1 MASLKWDAEL
11 YDSKHA
17 FVWEKARGLVEWLAP
32 QDGERILD
40 IGCGTGQLSAEIAA
54 SGALVVGVD
63 RSPDMVDEARKK
75 FPGLRF
81 EVCDARALEFREEF
95 DAVFSNAALHWI
107 PQAELVVAGIS
118 RALKPGGRFVAEFGG
133 KGNVEQ
139 VVAALQQGLSRLGI
153 AGEGANPWYYPGI
166 AEYSSLLE
174 RHGLEVR
181 QATLFHRPTRLEDGE
196 TGLANWIGMF
206 CGTFVE
212 RVGREQRADYLRAV
226 EAAARQTLWKGDHW
240 ELDYRRLRLSA
251 TKAASPGS
259 GR

>member
-1 MASLKWDAEL
+1 MARHRFSGELTDMASLKWDAEL

-81 EVCDARALEFREEF
+81 EVRDARALEFREEF
-95 DAVFSNAALHWI
+95 DAVFC
-107 PQAELVVAGIS
+107 
-118 RALKPGGRFVAEFGG
+118 G
-133 KGNVEQ
+133 KGNVEH

-212 RVGREQRADYLRAV
+212 RVGREHRADYLRAV